1 MMKIIHLSYPL
12 QFPIPNLPDSQQVL
26 AIGDFDGIH
35 LGHQYVI
42 QNARNI
48 AKRNQIPL
56 SIMTFNPHP
65 REVLG
70 QSKYSRYLVPLQK
83 KMELLE
89 SLDLDYVYIVHFD
102 KEFSKVSTDDF
113 VNKFL
118 FPLKLHTIVVGF
130 DFTFGYRGSGTVE
143 TLKQICD
150 RRMSVNIVE
159 PYNLNGEKVSSTL
172 IREQLHLGNVDRIR
186 QFTGRDYFITGTVVH
201 GDGRGRT
208 IGFPTANIEIS
219 EPFVL
224 PKKGVYVVKISLNDK
239 VYSGVLNIGV
249 KPTFYEENITPTLE
263 AHIFDFSE
271 DIYDE
276 EIKVEFLSYLR
287 DEKRFQS
294 VEALVEQ
301 IKEDVKKAK
310 LYTQKSNINL

>member
-1 MMKIIHLSYPL
+1 MKIIHLSYPL
-12 QFPIPNLPDSQQVL
+12 QFPIRNLPDSKQVL

-35 LGHQYVI
+35 LGHQHVI
-42 QNARNI
+42 HKAKNI
-48 AKRNQIPL
+48 AMQHNLPL

-89 SLDLDYVYIVHFD
+89 GLDLDYVYIVHFD
-102 KEFSKVSTDDF
+102 KAFSKVSTNDF

-118 FPLKLHTIVVGF
+118 YPLQLHTIVVGF
-130 DFTFGYRGSGTVE
+130 DFTFGHRGSGTVE
-143 TLKQICD
+143 TLKQLCD
-150 RRMSVNIVE
+150 QTINVNIVE

-172 IREQLHLGNVDRIR
+172 IREQLHLGNVDLIK

-208 IGFPTANIEIS
+208 IGFPTANIEVS

-224 PKKGVYVVKISLNDK
+224 PKKGVYVVKITLNDK
-239 VYSGVLNIGV
+239 LYTGVINIGV

-263 AHIFDFSE
+263 VHILNYNG

-276 EIKVEFLSYLR
+276 EIKVEFLTFIR
-287 DEKRFQS
+287 DEKKFQS
-294 VEALVEQ
+294 VDDLVAQ
-301 IKEDVKKAK
+301 IKEDVKSAQSI
-310 LYTQKSNINL
+310 TQKSEQKS